1 MAREHVLAKVEAD
14 LRRGHVHPAM
24 QRLASLNAAY
34 PDDLELRS
42 RRAALYR
49 QLGNVAEAGRWGFL
63 TEDASAQEI
72 AAFERSYPQAWQRL
86 RVLRVT
92 ADPTDRLGPMAGAR
106 LARLVRQIERQGPF
120 AVAWTE
126 DGPRAGPPG
135 SWREAGGCLVV
146 VLSGLVLVALT
157 VVGLITVI
165 RWTLSSDLLP

>member
-1 MAREHVLAKVEAD
+1 MAREHVLAKVEDD

-49 QLGNVAEAGRWGFL
+49 QVGNPAEAGRWGFL
-63 TEDASAQEI
+63 EEDASAQEI

-86 RVLRVT
+86 RALRMID
-92 ADPTDRLGPMAGAR
+92 DPTDRLGPVAGAR

-120 AVAWTE
+120 VVAWTE
-126 DGPRAGPPG
+126 DGPLAGAPT
-135 SWREAGGCLVV
+135 SWREARGCLVTA
-146 VLSGLVLVALT
+146 LSGLVLAALT
-157 VVGLITVI
+157 VVGLITVV
-165 RWTLSSDLLP
+165 RWAL